1 MAKRSHDSMSS
12 DQMQMAVLGTKVFG
26 RNNLQFM
33 QHPKPAACTLRPTE
47 VLVRVLYSD
56 LNPVDHHKLN
66 MKADGAAVPDHRS
79 PFVVGFGGCG
89 VVEAVAADTADDA
102 AKSLL
107 NARVVFLADPSRDG
121 SYAEYVVCDRRV
133 VAPVPAGGAIASH
146 EAAAIPVAG
155 CTALESLEKAGL
167 AISSAEA
174 PQPSAGEGRRLL
186 IVGAAGG
193 VGSWATQLARSNY
206 PQLDIVGTAS
216 SPESSAWCEAMG
228 CTSIIGHDEVESLG
242 GGRDGSVDHILCLS
256 EPTPKLFASLAEVL
270 RPYGKIVLV
279 VSGEGI
285 KSLDLSFVFFK
296 CGTVSTETVF
306 TSMRDGYRLDQA
318 GQLDTILSLL
328 DQRRAKAPISKD
340 WEDERSGWKVANER
354 GGYIDAVGSGRSRG
368 ILVMKILS

>member
-1 MAKRSHDSMSS
+1 MSS
-12 DQMQMAVLGTKVFG
+12 TQMTVLGTKVFG

-33 QHPKPAACTLRPTE
+33 HHPKPAACNLSPTE

-66 MKADGAAVPDHRS
+66 MKAAGSPVPDHRS

-89 VVEAVAADTADDA
+89 VVEGVADAADDA
-102 AKSLL
+102 TRALM
-107 NARVVFLADPSRDG
+107 NARVAFLADPSRDG

-133 VAPVPAGGAIASH
+133 VAPVPVGSAIASH

-167 AISSAEA
+167 AISSEA
-174 PQPSAGEGRRLL
+174 SQPSAGEGRRLL

-206 PQLDIVGTAS
+206 PKLDIVGTAS
-216 SPESSAWCEAMG
+216 SPESSAWCQAMMG
-228 CTSIIGHDEVESLG
+228 CTKTIGHDEVESLG
-242 GGRDGSVDHILCLS
+242 GGREGSVDHILCLA

-296 CGTVSTETVF
+296 CGAISTETVF

-318 GQLDTILSLL
+318 GELGTILSLM
-328 DQRRAKAPISKD
+328 DQGRVKAPISKD
-340 WEDERSGWKVANER
+340 WEDDRSGWKVANER
-354 GGYIDAVGSGRSRG
+354 GGYIDAVGSGHSKG
-368 ILVMKILS
+368 KMVMKVSS